1 MNDLQAF
8 VVLTLQATV
17 RSGTPLLF
25 AVLGTIFVER
35 SGVMNLGIEGLM
47 LVGAIGGF
55 VASYNT
61 SSLVLALFVA
71 MLAGAGLASIHAFFT
86 VTLKINQI
94 VSGLA
99 ITMLGTGISGIWGKD
114 YIGVIAKR
122 FDPIEI
128 PLLSDIPYIGQIFFQ
143 NDLLVYIS
151 FILVPLMWF
160 FIYRTRPGMTLRA
173 VGESPEAADAR
184 GINVFAVRYFYT
196 ILGGSITAIGGA
208 YLSLAYNSMWIENMT
223 AGRGWIAIA
232 LVLFATWDPVKALFG
247 AYLFGGITALGL
259 RLQAVG
265 SHISP
270 DFLKMLPYMLTIV
283 VLFFTSTDTLK
294 RKVGAPSSLG
304 VPYSR
309 EEKT

>member
-1 MNDLQAF
+1 MNNIESFILS
-8 VVLTLQATV
+8 TLSATV
-17 RSGTPLLF
+17 RAGTPLLF
-25 AVLGTIFVER
+25 AVLGTIFTER
-35 SGVMNLGIEGLM
+35 SGVMNLGLEGLM

-55 VASYNT
+55 VASYQT
-61 SSLVLALFVA
+61 SNLLLAILVA
-71 MLAGAGLASIHAFFT
+71 MLAGAVLGLVHAFFT
-86 VTLKINQI
+86 VTLRVNQI

-99 ITMLGTGISGIWGKD
+99 ITMLGTGLSGLWGRD

-122 FDPIEI
+122 FQPIRI
-128 PLLSDIPYIGQIFFQ
+128 PVLSDIPYLGQILFSH
-143 NDLLVYIS
+143 DLLVYIS
-151 FILVPLMWF
+151 FLLVPVMWF
-160 FIYRTRPGMTLRA
+160 FIYKTRPGLTLRA
-173 VGESPEAADAR
+173 VGESPEAADAK
-184 GINVFAVRYFYT
+184 GINVFAVRYIYT

-232 LVLFATWDPVKALFG
+232 LVLFATWDPVKALIG

-265 SHISP
+265 AHVSP
-270 DFLKMLPYMLTIV
+270 DFLKMLPYLLTIV

-294 RKVGAPSSLG
+294 RKVGAPTSLG

-309 EEKT
+309 EERT

>member
-1 MNDLQAF
+1 MNNIESFILS
-8 VVLTLQATV
+8 TLSATV
-17 RSGTPLLF
+17 RAGTPLLF
-25 AVLGTIFVER
+25 AVLGTIFTER
-35 SGVMNLGIEGLM
+35 SGVMNLGLEGLM

-55 VASYNT
+55 VASYQT
-61 SSLVLALFVA
+61 SNLLLAILVA
-71 MLAGAGLASIHAFFT
+71 MLAGAVLGLVHAFFT
-86 VTLKINQI
+86 VTLRVNQI

-99 ITMLGTGISGIWGKD
+99 ITMLGTGLSGLWGRD

-122 FDPIEI
+122 FQPIRI
-128 PLLSDIPYIGQIFFQ
+128 PVLSDIPYLGQILFSH
-143 NDLLVYIS
+143 DLLVYIS
-151 FILVPLMWF
+151 FLLVPVMWF
-160 FIYRTRPGMTLRA
+160 FIYKTRPGLTLRA
-173 VGESPEAADAR
+173 VGESPDAADAK
-184 GINVFAVRYFYT
+184 GINVFAVRYIYT

-232 LVLFATWDPVKALFG
+232 LVLFATWDPVKALIG

-265 SHISP
+265 AHVSP
-270 DFLKMLPYMLTIV
+270 DFLKMLPYLLTIV

-294 RKVGAPSSLG
+294 RKVGAPASLG

-309 EEKT
+309 EERT

>member
-1 MNDLQAF
+1 MNNIESFILS
-8 VVLTLQATV
+8 TLSATV
-17 RSGTPLLF
+17 RAGTPLLF
-25 AVLGTIFVER
+25 AVLGTIFTER
-35 SGVMNLGIEGLM
+35 SGVMNLGLEGLM

-55 VASYNT
+55 VASYQT
-61 SSLVLALFVA
+61 SNLLLAILVA
-71 MLAGAGLASIHAFFT
+71 MLAGAVLGLVHAFFT
-86 VTLKINQI
+86 VTLRVNQI

-99 ITMLGTGISGIWGKD
+99 ITMLGTGLSGLWGRD

-122 FDPIEI
+122 FQPIRI
-128 PLLSDIPYIGQIFFQ
+128 PVLSDIPYLGQILFSH
-143 NDLLVYIS
+143 DLLVYIS
-151 FILVPLMWF
+151 FLLVPVMWF
-160 FIYRTRPGMTLRA
+160 FIYKTRPGLTLRA
-173 VGESPEAADAR
+173 VGESPEAADAK
-184 GINVFAVRYFYT
+184 GINVFAVRYIYT

-232 LVLFATWDPVKALFG
+232 LVLFATWDPVKALIG

-265 SHISP
+265 AHVSP
-270 DFLKMLPYMLTIV
+270 DFLKMLPYLLTIV

-294 RKVGAPSSLG
+294 RKVGAPASLG

-309 EEKT
+309 EERT